1 MISTSTSSTSSST
14 SSSSSSSSLS
24 FHSKPMTTMATTT
37 VLNHPNHHHQLKQ
50 PLTISIP
57 PPTHPALY
65 GQENNKTMIPF
76 DLCRSK
82 KLDLIDRLAETS
94 ADIIDSIWQP
104 QPQQQ
109 QQQQQQQQHNDDKQI
124 KVVCTKGFIY
134 EILKRS
140 KTTYSN
146 LQVCLFYLFRVKHV
160 VLLHMA
166 NQQQKQN
173 NNNDNSNNNKKRMDD
188 MISCG
193 RRMFLA
199 SLMVASK
206 YLQDKNYRN
215 RAWSRISGLSLNE
228 INAAEFTFLKL
239 INYNLYISKETFD
252 QWYSLLHTYLQK
264 PKLPQFYHYTS
275 LPSPMSPTSPLYHFH
290 HHHRHPMMLTITSSS
305 PHPHSQQ
312 QQQQQQQHYVSPSS
326 SSSLCYPSPPYNNN
340 DHPCHSQFGKKR
352 SLDHENVFSQK
363 KRQHTSTCNK
373 V

>member
-1 MISTSTSSTSSST
+1 
-14 SSSSSSSSLS
+14 
-24 FHSKPMTTMATTT
+24 
-37 VLNHPNHHHQLKQ
+37 
-50 PLTISIP
+50 
-57 PPTHPALY
+57 
-65 GQENNKTMIPF
+65 
-76 DLCRSK
+76 
-82 KLDLIDRLAETS
+82 ETS
-94 ADIIDSIWQP
+94 ADIIDSIWKP
-104 QPQQQ
+104 
-109 QQQQQQQQHNDDKQI
+109 QQQHNNNDKQI
-124 KVVCTKGFIY
+124 KIVCTKGFIY

-173 NNNDNSNNNKKRMDD
+173 NKRMDD

-252 QWYSLLHTYLQK
+252 QWYSLLHTYLQ
-264 PKLPQFYHYTS
+264 
-275 LPSPMSPTSPLYHFH
+275 
-290 HHHRHPMMLTITSSS
+290 
-305 PHPHSQQ
+305 
-312 QQQQQQQHYVSPSS
+312 
-326 SSSLCYPSPPYNNN
+326 
-340 DHPCHSQFGKKR
+340 
-352 SLDHENVFSQK
+352 
-363 KRQHTSTCNK
+363 
-373 V
+373 